1 MRLVFFALLL
11 ISISAIA
18 NLITQICYIFP
29 NLTIPNSNTTI
40 LTSMKITII
49 HTNQL
54 NKNHLKQLKNR
65 IKLILKNLQV
75 PTKTELCITFV
86 DDSAMRK
93 LNKNYRQ
100 INRTTDVLSFPQDVT
115 NTAPDVNVPIARN
128 NQTTN
133 LILGDIVI
141 SIDSAKRHARV
152 NQATL
157 AKEIDKLIV
166 HGILHLLGYDH
177 KKKKDTILM
186 RLKEK
191 QLLSLIDSI

>member
-1 MRLVFFALLL
+1 
-11 ISISAIA
+11 
-18 NLITQICYIFP
+18 
-29 NLTIPNSNTTI
+29 
-40 LTSMKITII
+40 MKITIT

-54 NKNHLKQLKNR
+54 NKNHLKQLEKR
-65 IKLILKNLQV
+65 IKLILKNLQL

-86 DDSAMRK
+86 DDSTMRE
-93 LNKNYRQ
+93 LNKTYRGMD
-100 INRTTDVLSFPQDVT
+100 RTTDVLSFPQDVT
-115 NTAPDVNVPIARN
+115 NIAPDVNVPIARN

-133 LILGDIVI
+133 PILGDIVI

-152 NQATL
+152 YQATL